1 MTIGIDASR
10 ANKDF
15 KTGTEWYSYYIIE
28 ELKKITPVNTQ
39 VILYTNEKL
48 KGGLEKMP
56 NEKWQEKD
64 LKWPPKYLWTQIRL
78 WWELFINPPD
88 YFFVPAHTIPFLPLR
103 KKTKVLV
110 TVHDVGFKRSPEL
123 YKKIQVLY
131 HDSTMRRIKQRAD
144 VIITDSEFSKNEI
157 VELYNINSERI
168 KVIYL
173 GYDKE
178 KFRKI
183 DDVDKLVLDKYKIT
197 RPYILYIGRIEK
209 KKNVANMIHSLAL
222 VKDKH
227 PDLRLV
233 LAGGSGFDFEAVKQI
248 ITDLKLENEI
258 IIPGYI
264 DETDLPQVI
273 ASAEVFLFPTLYE
286 GFGLPILQAMAC
298 ETPVVTSDMDPHR
311 EVAGGATL
319 LTDPKDAQAIADSI
333 NSILEND
340 SLRQKLV
347 QKGIARVKDFSWTK
361 TAESILAI
369 MK

>member
-1 MTIGIDASR
+1 MIIGIDASR

-15 KTGTEWYSYYIIE
+15 KTGTEWYSHYVIE
-28 ELKKITPVNTQ
+28 ELKKITPENFQ

-56 NEKWQEKD
+56 SSNWQEKD

-78 WWELFINPPD
+78 WWELFIFPPD

-103 KKTKVLV
+103 KKTKIIA
-110 TVHDVGFKRSPEL
+110 TVHDVGFKRFPGL
-123 YKKIQVLY
+123 YKKIQVYY
-131 HDSTMRRIKQRAD
+131 HDWTMRRIKQRAN
-144 VIITDSEFSKNEI
+144 IINTISEFSKREI
-157 VELYNINSERI
+157 VELYGVNPDKI

-178 KFRKI
+178 KFKKI
-183 DDVDKLVLDKYKIT
+183 EKENLDILNKYKIT
-197 RPYILYIGRIEK
+197 KPYLLYLGRIEK
-209 KKNVANMIHSLAL
+209 KKNVANMIHAFAL
-222 VKDKH
+222 SKDKH
-227 PDLRLV
+227 QNLKLV
-233 LAGGSGFDFEAVKQI
+233 LAGGSGFDFEAIKQI

-264 DETDLPQVI
+264 DEVDLPQVI

-298 ETPVVTSDMDPHR
+298 QTPVVTSDMDPHK
-311 EVAGGATL
+311 EVADGAAL
-319 LTDPKDAQAIADSI
+319 LADPRNAQAISDQI

-340 SLRQKLV
+340 DLRRDLI
-347 QKGIARVKDFSWTK
+347 QKGVMRAEEFSWTK
-361 TAESILAI
+361 TAQGILAL

>member
-28 ELKKITPVNTQ
+28 ELKKITPADTQ
-39 VILYTNEKL
+39 VVLYANEKL
-48 KGGLEKMP
+48 KGGLDKMP
-56 NEKWQEKD
+56 GGNWQEKD

-78 WWELFINPPD
+78 WWELFLNPPD

-131 HDSTMRRIKQRAD
+131 HDSTMRRIRQRAD
-144 VIITDSEFSKNEI
+144 VIITDSEFSKKEM
-157 VELYNINSERI
+157 VELYGIKPERI

-178 KFRKI
+178 KFKKI
-183 DDVDKLVLDKYKIT
+183 DNQNESILDKYKIT
-197 RPYILYIGRIEK
+197 QPYLLYVGRIEK
-209 KKNVANMIHSLAL
+209 KKNIANMIHAFAL
-222 VKDKH
+222 SKDGY
-227 PDLRLV
+227 PDLKLV
-233 LAGGSGFDFEAVKQI
+233 LAGGSGFDFEVIKQI

-258 IIPGYI
+258 LIPGYI
-264 DETDLPQVI
+264 DEIDLPQVI

-298 ETPVVTSDMDPHR
+298 ETPVVTSDIDPHK
-311 EVAGGATL
+311 EVAEGAAL
-319 LTDPKDAQAIADSI
+319 LADPKNAQAIASQI

-340 SLRQKLV
+340 SLRQELTR
-347 QKGIARVKDFSWTK
+347 KGLARIKDFSWVK